1 MAPDDPTIH
10 REVGIRLVTKQRV
23 KEAIPH
29 LEKAVSLAPSD
40 ANARLNLASLLLRE
54 GMSDQAIEHF
64 RELVAQL
71 IVPVHRALTALLAR
85 HCGLQ
90 APDTDIAQLSFAII
104 AMAV

>member
-1 MAPDDPTIH
+1 M
-10 REVGIRLVTKQRV
+10 EVAGF
-23 KEAIPH
+23 
-29 LEKAVSLAPSD
+29 AVDAAQAQQTLARRAAD
-40 ANARLNLASLLLRE
+40 GRHQGAA
-54 GMSDQAIEHF
+54 F

-104 AMAV
+104 AMANDYCLSRAFMDAIGVQRTVALE